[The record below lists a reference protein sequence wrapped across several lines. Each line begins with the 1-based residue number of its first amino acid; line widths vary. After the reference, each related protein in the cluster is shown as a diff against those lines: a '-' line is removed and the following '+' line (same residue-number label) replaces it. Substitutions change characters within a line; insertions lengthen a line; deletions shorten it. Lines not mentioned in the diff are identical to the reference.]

1 MTNLSKVTLALLGLA
16 VAGTASISASHADT
30 VLMKRE
36 IVTSPAVIMPEQDVM
51 FAPLETTKVLVQ
63 PVVIPQVR
71 TQAAVI
77 EQRTTALSEPYTVE
91 TRYGDTRVFE
101 KPLLIAPETHV
112 ELLP

>member
-1 MTNLSKVTLALLGLA
+1 MTNLSKVTLALLGFA

-36 IVTSPAVIMPEQDVM
+36 IVTSPAVIVPEQDVM
-51 FAPLETTKVLVQ
+51 FAPVI
-63 PVVIPQVR
+63 IPQVR

-91 TRYGDTRVFE
+91 TRYGNTRLFE
-101 KPLLIAPETHV
+101 QPILIAPETHV